1 MGALLALLATS
12 AADVNAAGS
21 RLSAV
26 RMQEA
31 AGFTRVL
38 LDLSAPAGHAVFTLT
53 DPARVVIDLKGVQP
67 RPGFTTAGSTAGQ
80 TRVRAVRSAV
90 RGADFRIVL
99 DLAVDARPGHVQVQQ
114 GPQGGRQLV
123 LDLHASAASRAVAQV
138 AASQTQ
144 AARPQTSAAASP
156 TRVATPQNPS
166 AASAQPMQRAPD
178 TQRPNPARPDTAR
191 KVLISID
198 AGHGGQDPGAIGP
211 GRIQEKHVTL
221 NIARKL
227 AARINRAP
235 GFEAKLVRSGDHFIP
250 LRKRADIA
258 REQRADLF
266 VSVHADAFRNPRVT
280 GGSVYTLSDR
290 GASSENARW
299 LAERENRSDLIGGVG
314 DVSLSEKDD
323 MLAHVLLDLSMT
335 ANRSASI
342 EAAQAVLGELARV
355 GRLHKRRVE
364 QAGFVVLKS
373 PDIPSILIETGF
385 ISNPEEAR
393 KLNTAAHQDRL
404 VDAIARGII
413 RYMEGN
419 APPGTLIAARQGGSD
434 AGGSGSTAAAVGI
447 GSDVRYRIA
456 RGDTLSGIASRY
468 GVSTSRLRAANGLR
482 GDIIKVGQTL
492 VIPAG

>member
-1 MGALLALLATS
+1 VLLAGA
-12 AADVNAAGS
+12 AADAGAAAG

-31 AGFTRVL
+31 AGFTRVV
-38 LDLSAPAGHAVFTLT
+38 LDLSAPAEHAMFTLP

-67 RPGFTTAGSTAGQ
+67 RPGFTTQGSTAGQ
-80 TRVRAVRSAV
+80 SRVRAVRSAV

-99 DLAVDARPGHVQVQQ
+99 DLASAVRPGRVQVQQ

-123 LDLHASAASRAVAQV
+123 LDLHSPAGQAAVAPQAPAPQAMV
-138 AASQTQ
+138 PQAPVPQ
-144 AARPQTSAAASP
+144 AAVPQAAVPAPAAAP
-156 TRVATPQNPS
+156 
-166 AASAQPMQRAPD
+166 
-178 TQRPNPARPDTAR
+178 PARRPAPGR
-191 KVLISID
+191 KVVISID

-227 AARINRAP
+227 VARINRAP
-235 GFEAKLVRSGDHFIP
+235 GFEAKLVRTGDHFIP
-250 LRKRADIA
+250 LRQRADIA

-290 GASSENARW
+290 GATSENARW
-299 LAERENRSDLIGGVG
+299 LAERENRSDLIGGAG

-342 EAAQAVLGELARV
+342 EAAQLVLGELARV

-373 PDIPSILIETGF
+373 PDIPSILVETGF

-393 KLNTAAHQDRL
+393 KLNTAEHQDRL

-413 RYMEGN
+413 RYVENN
-419 APPGTLIAARQGGSD
+419 APPGSLIAARQNGGAVGNTAANTGNSAGSRGAGPS
-434 AGGSGSTAAAVGI
+434 AGGFAG
-447 GSDVRYRIA
+447 DVRYRIA

-468 GVSTSRLRAANGLR
+468 GVSTNRLRAANGLR

>member
-1 MGALLALLATS
+1 MRFAFAIPNSTLRALLRTGALLALLAAS
-12 AADVNAAGS
+12 AADASAAAG
-21 RLSAV
+21 RLAAV

-38 LDLSAPAGHAVFTLT
+38 LDLSAPAEHAVFTLT
-53 DPARVVIDLKGVQP
+53 NPARVVIDLKGVQP
-67 RPGFTTAGSTAGQ
+67 RPGFTTAGSAAGQ
-80 TRVRAVRSAV
+80 TRVRAVRAAV

-99 DLAVDARPGHVQVQQ
+99 DLAVDVRPGLVQVQQ

-123 LDLHASAASRAVAQV
+123 LDLHASAASRPVAQTPQTPV
-138 AASQTQ
+138 AAPVQ
-144 AARPQTSAAASP
+144 AA
-156 TRVATPQNPS
+156 
-166 AASAQPMQRAPD
+166 QPVQRAPD
-178 TQRPNPARPDTAR
+178 VRGPEPAR
-191 KVLISID
+191 KVVISID

-221 NIARKL
+221 NISRKL

-373 PDIPSILIETGF
+373 PDVPSILIETGF

-393 KLNTAAHQDRL
+393 KLNNAAHQDRL

-419 APPGTLIAARQGGSD
+419 APPGTLIAARQSGRD
-434 AGGSGSTAAAVGI
+434 AGISGSQAVGGI

>member
-1 MGALLALLATS
+1 
-12 AADVNAAGS
+12 
-21 RLSAV
+21 
-26 RMQEA
+26 MQEA

-38 LDLSAPAGHAVFTLT
+38 LDLSAPAEHAVFTLT
-53 DPARVVIDLKGVQP
+53 NPARVVIDLKGVQP
-67 RPGFTTAGSTAGQ
+67 RPGFTTAGSAAGQ
-80 TRVRAVRSAV
+80 TRVRAVRAAV

-99 DLAVDARPGHVQVQQ
+99 DLAVDVRPGLVQVQQ

-123 LDLHASAASRAVAQV
+123 LDLHASAASRPVAQTPQTPV
-138 AASQTQ
+138 AAPVQ
-144 AARPQTSAAASP
+144 AA
-156 TRVATPQNPS
+156 
-166 AASAQPMQRAPD
+166 QPVQRAPD
-178 TQRPNPARPDTAR
+178 VRRPEPAR
-191 KVLISID
+191 KVVISID

-221 NIARKL
+221 NISRKL

-373 PDIPSILIETGF
+373 PDVPSILIETGF

-393 KLNTAAHQDRL
+393 KLNNAAHQDRL

-419 APPGTLIAARQGGSD
+419 APPGTLIAARQSGRDTGI
-434 AGGSGSTAAAVGI
+434 SGSQAVGGI